1 MTTVETLR
9 AAPGLPGSPMREIL
23 ELARWAPSGDNT
35 QPWWFEPLAD
45 DRLRVHGFD
54 TREHCVYDLD
64 GRASRISIGALI
76 ETIRIAASSFGLRVV
91 VDRDEGAPENEPVF
105 DLRFVPDPATKADAL
120 ASCIESRSVQRR
132 ALSTRPLTGAEKA
145 ALGNAVGA
153 GCEIV
158 WLETLAD
165 RWRAASLMFRS
176 AHIRLSIEE
185 AYRVHAAVI
194 EWNATHSI
202 DRMPDA
208 AVGLD
213 PLSLVA
219 MRWAMRSWPRT
230 RFVSRWLGGTIAP
243 RLQLDLVPGV
253 RCAAHVAFVARSR
266 ASSLDDF
273 ATGAAVQRFWL
284 TAEQLGL
291 RHQPE
296 ITPLVFA
303 RYADE
308 RRRFARDERAL
319 REAEAVRDE
328 LDRLL
333 GADRR
338 ARTVW
343 IGRIG
348 AGAPA
353 RARSLRLPLEA
364 LLAPRAGVS
373 RASSCSPS

>member
-1 MTTVETLR
+1 MIAARRGERLAMTTDEAFRVDQR
-9 AAPGLPGSPMREIL
+9 LPRSPMREIL

-35 QPWWFEPLAD
+35 QPFWFEPLED
-45 DRLRVHGFD
+45 ERLRVHGFD
-54 TREHCVYDLD
+54 TRDHCVYDLD
-64 GRASRISIGALI
+64 GRASRISIGALL
-76 ETIRIAASSFGLRVV
+76 ETIRIAASSFGLRAMVR
-91 VDRDEGAPENEPVF
+91 RDEGAPETRPVF
-105 DLRFVPDPATKADAL
+105 DVHFVSDPAIE
-120 ASCIESRSVQRR
+120 ASPLVACIESRSVQRR
-132 ALSTRPLTGAEKA
+132 ALSTRPLTATEMA
-145 ALGNAVGA
+145 ALEEAVGPDY
-153 GCEIV
+153 EIV
-158 WLETLAD
+158 WLASLSA
-165 RWRAASLMFRS
+165 RWRTAALMFRS

-213 PLSLVA
+213 PLSLIA

-230 RFVSRWLGGTIAP
+230 RFVTRYLGGTLAP
-243 RLQLDLVPGV
+243 RLQLDLAPGV
-253 RCAAHVAFVARSR
+253 RCAAQVAFVARSE
-266 ASSLDDF
+266 AVALDDF

-284 TAEQLGL
+284 TAERLGL
-291 RHQPE
+291 RHQPQL
-296 ITPLVFA
+296 TPLVFA

-308 RRRFARDERAL
+308 GRKFTRDERAL
-319 REAEAVRDE
+319 READVVRDE

-333 GADRR
+333 GADTR

-348 AGAPA
+348 AGARA

-364 LLAPRAGVS
+364 LLAPR
-373 RASSCSPS
+373 

>member
-1 MTTVETLR
+1 M
-9 AAPGLPGSPMREIL
+9 PGSPIREIL
-23 ELARWAPSGDNT
+23 QLARWAPSGDNT
-35 QPWWFEPLAD
+35 QPWWFEPLGE

-64 GRASRISIGALI
+64 GRASRVSIGALL
-76 ETIRIAASSFGLRVV
+76 ETIRVAASAFRLRAVV
-91 VDRDEGAPENEPVF
+91 ERDEGAPETRPVF
-105 DLRFVPDPATKADAL
+105 EVRFVSDPGIDADPL
-120 ASCIESRSVQRR
+120 VSCIESRSVQRR
-132 ALSTRPLTGAEKA
+132 ALSTRPLTATEKS
-145 ALGNAVGA
+145 ALQEAVGS
-153 GCEIV
+153 GYEIA
-158 WLETLAD
+158 WLESPVA
-165 RWRAASLMFRS
+165 RWRVATLMFRS

-185 AYRVHAAVI
+185 GYRVHASVI
-194 EWNATHSI
+194 EWKATHSI

-219 MRWAMRSWPRT
+219 MRWVMRSWPRT
-230 RFVSRWLGGTIAP
+230 RFVSKYLGGTLAP
-243 RLQLDLVPGV
+243 RLQLDLVPGL
-253 RCAAHVAFVARSR
+253 RCAAHVAFVARSK
-266 ASSLDDF
+266 ADSLDDF
-273 ATGAAVQRFWL
+273 AAGAAVQRFWL
-284 TAEQLGL
+284 TAERLGL

-308 RRRFARDERAL
+308 GRAFTRDERAQ
-319 REAEAVRDE
+319 REAAAVRDE

-333 GADRR
+333 DADRR

-348 AGAPA
+348 AGAAA

-364 LLAPRAGVS
+364 LLAPRA
-373 RASSCSPS
+373 